1 MLRFVSLFILSI
13 ICLTHLG
20 CDGNSANKKLSVVS
34 TTGMIHDIV
43 LNIAGDIVQAKSLM
57 GPGID
62 PHLYRASES
71 DVLSLA
77 KADIIFYNGLHLEA
91 KLADVLKDM
100 SSRSTVIA
108 VTDSINKDKLRMPK
122 EFEGYYDPHVWFDV
136 RLWSLAT
143 NLVEQTLVQKDPKNK
158 QVYQDNANRYREQ
171 LTALDAYLIQETNLV
186 PINQRVLVTAHDA
199 FGYFGEAYGF
209 EVYGLQGI
217 STQSEA
223 AIYDVD
229 QLANFV
235 SMRKIPAIFV
245 ESSISKRQILAVQ
258 AAVKAKGWNVS
269 IGGELF
275 SDALGD
281 PKSPAG
287 TYIGMLKHNINTI
300 VNGLK

>member
-1 MLRFVSLFILSI
+1 MIRLVSLFLLALV
-13 ICLTHLG
+13 CLIHLG
-20 CDGNSANKKLSVVS
+20 CDGNSAKNKLSVVS

-77 KADIIFYNGLHLEA
+77 NADIIFYNGLHLEA

-100 SSRSTVIA
+100 SSRSTVVA

-122 EFEGYYDPHVWFDV
+122 EFEGYNDPHVWFDV
-136 RLWSLAT
+136 RLWILVT
-143 NLVEQTLVQKDPKNK
+143 NLIEETLIQQDPKHK
-158 QVYQDNANRYREQ
+158 EVYQNNANRYREK
-171 LTALDAYLIQETNLV
+171 LTALDAYLIQQTNLL

-199 FGYFGEAYGF
+199 FGYFGDAYGF

-223 AIYDVD
+223 AIYEVD
-229 QLANFV
+229 QLANFIAI
-235 SMRKIPAIFV
+235 RKIPAIFV

-281 PKSPAG
+281 ANSSAG
-287 TYIGMLKHNINTI
+287 TYIGMLKHNITTI